1 MSEFQFLENVRLSEV
16 TSGTSS
22 MMAGINARRIF
33 MDKMWEDEASLREQ
47 SEKRDASTWAM

>member
-1 MSEFQFLENVRLSEV
+1 MSEFQFSENVRLSEV

-33 MDKMWEDEASLREQ
+33 MDKTWEDEASLREQ